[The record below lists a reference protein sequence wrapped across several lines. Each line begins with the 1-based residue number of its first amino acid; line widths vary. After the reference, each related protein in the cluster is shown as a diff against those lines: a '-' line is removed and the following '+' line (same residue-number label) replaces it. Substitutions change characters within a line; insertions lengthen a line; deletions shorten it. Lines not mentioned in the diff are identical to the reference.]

1 MNIKSSKA
9 LNVPR
14 RDIVRFPLT
23 QAGGRV
29 IACQLDDA
37 CVQVDCDEL
46 AGVSDTSPDASEY
59 VRHYCG
65 VDYLGN
71 AVMPRKK

>member
-9 LNVPR
+9 LDAPR
-14 RDIVRFPLT
+14 QDMVRFPVT

-46 AGVSDTSPDASEY
+46 AGISGASPDVPEY
-59 VRHYCG
+59 VLHYCG
-65 VDYLGN
+65 VDYLGKR
-71 AVMPRKK
+71 ARPRKA